1 MVRLYKDPN
10 GDKIFTD
17 PDASSSII
25 IGKNGAITWIND
37 KMRISN
43 LEAKISELESK
54 MKNSLVIKIIVE
66 LHIYIYNIY
75 IYIYISYSRHSVQKI
90 WIQQLL
96 LSRLQSFLDH
106 IRVNRKLTY

>member
-17 PDASSSII
+17 SDSSSSII

-43 LEAKISELESK
+43 LEAKISQLESK
-54 MKNSLVIKIIVE
+54 MNNSLVIKIIVK
-66 LHIYIYNIY
+66 LHMCIY
-75 IYIYISYSRHSVQKI
+75 
-90 WIQQLL
+90 
-96 LSRLQSFLDH
+96 FL
-106 IRVNRKLTY
+106 IVGPQYR

>member
-17 PDASSSII
+17 PESSTVIV
-25 IGKNGAITWIND
+25 GKNGAITWIND

-54 MKNSLVIKIIVE
+54 MKNSLVIKS
-66 LHIYIYNIY
+66 LLNCIYIYVP
-75 IYIYISYSRHSVQKI
+75 SYCRDSVQII
-90 WIQQLL
+90 WLL
-96 LSRLQSFLDH
+96 LNRLQSFLDQ
-106 IRVNRKLTY
+106 IRVNRK